1 MAQFTIIV
9 IRNKVGYLSV
19 RERVLALT
27 VLAMSVSLLPVVVTL
42 CPQTSID
49 RAPSWQFSIN
59 SSVKL
64 ILKSFRKKNNMHKN
78 PKFHESLCSRYT
90 RKEKTYQSCTCQK
103 IHQFIKNIFVL
114 LFFFLQQVH
123 HTKVCLHYPH
133 LFVLE
138 FDHHCVTCRVLALHH
153 VWVDLGR
160 DYHRILLTPERVLT
174 EHKVGHGRGEAFSWE
189 DRQLKWNKYCYNECK
204 STNSLNLNHFWKKQI
219 HFVKLFN
226 LINQ

>member
-78 PKFHESLCSRYT
+78 PKLHESLNLLKIHQKS
-90 RKEKTYQSCTCQK
+90 KTYQSCTCQK
-103 IHQFIKNIFVL
+103 IHQFIKNIYVL
-114 LFFFLQQVH
+114 LFFFTSKCIIQMSVCTTLTFLCWNLTITVSPVEFWRSTMSGLIWGGTTTESSWPQNVYWQN
-123 HTKVCLHYPH
+123 TKLDMEEGRP
-133 LFVLE
+133 
-138 FDHHCVTCRVLALHH
+138 LAE
-153 VWVDLGR
+153 
-160 DYHRILLTPERVLT
+160 RIV
-174 EHKVGHGRGEAFSWE
+174 
-189 DRQLKWNKYCYNECK
+189 NYNEI
-204 STNSLNLNHFWKKQI
+204 NIVIMYARVRI
-219 HFVKLFN
+219 H
-226 LINQ
+226 LI

>member
-27 VLAMSVSLLPVVVTL
+27 VLAMSVSLLPVEVTL

-64 ILKSFRKKNNMHKN
+64 ILKSFTKKNNMYKN
-78 PKFHESLCSRYT
+78 PKLHESLCSRYT
-90 RKEKTYQSCTCQK
+90 RKAKPINLAPVKKFTSLLK
-103 IHQFIKNIFVL
+103 ISMFYY
-114 LFFFLQQVH
+114 FFYKQVH

-189 DRQLKWNKYCYNECK
+189 DRQLKRNKYCFNVCK

>member
-64 ILKSFRKKNNMHKN
+64 ILKSFRKKITCTKIQNYMKAFAQDTPEKQNLSILHLSENSPVYQKY
-78 PKFHESLCSRYT
+78 LC
-90 RKEKTYQSCTCQK
+90 
-103 IHQFIKNIFVL
+103 FII
-114 LFFFLQQVH
+114 FFLQASASY
-123 HTKVCLHYPH
+123 KCRFALPSPFCAGIWPSLCH
-133 LFVLE
+133 L
-138 FDHHCVTCRVLALHH
+138 
-153 VWVDLGR
+153 
-160 DYHRILLTPERVLT
+160 
-174 EHKVGHGRGEAFSWE
+174 
-189 DRQLKWNKYCYNECK
+189 
-204 STNSLNLNHFWKKQI
+204 
-219 HFVKLFN
+219 
-226 LINQ
+226 